1 MNSELIPLMV
11 VFPLI
16 SAILLNLMHGK
27 DRVVRVYGT
36 LAMVVVIAVPLLAVY
51 GNHLFGAHPAIDTP
65 AETGIALGRI
75 NLAIEYSFGF
85 LQRALIFLLAAIA
98 TFAVLSHTS
107 NEKRASG
114 VYLSMVMLSIAA
126 VSAVVMANDIFNM
139 FVFLEILTISQA
151 AMVVAK
157 GDIGGYKAALKYLIF
172 GGVAGGAILLGIA
185 LLLGTFGVLNI
196 TDLGNALSGNTKSP
210 IVLTAVGLLVIGW
223 LFESGLFP
231 FHTIKSHIYSSAKAD
246 VAALLQTE
254 TKIVLVA
261 IAIILLRLFGGLS
274 NMSAVMVG
282 LSVIT
287 LAFGSVMALVQ
298 TDFRRLLAFAAVG
311 QAGLVGIGL
320 SLGTPDGIA
329 ASIFHAVNDA
339 LAMSL
344 LFVTVFVIYEGAKTT
359 EFSRL
364 GGLLAK
370 APRLAFLQIIGIMAV
385 SGVPPFNAY
394 QSEYRLIGAAFQAG
408 YPELGVVIILGTI
421 VTFVALMKGFFLTF
435 LKESTVVAAIGRPQ
449 LSNALP
455 LVTFATMVI
464 LALVCLGIGL
474 HPGPLY
480 DRFADVA
487 ITLTMGV

>member
-27 DRVVRVYGT
+27 DKAVRVYGSI
-36 LAMVVVIAVPLLAVY
+36 AMLVVLAVPLITVY
-51 GNHLFGAHPAIDTP
+51 GPHLFGGHPVTDALPDTQ
-65 AETGIALGRI
+65 IALPQI

-85 LQRALIFLLAAIA
+85 LQRALIFLLAVIA
-98 TFAVLSHTS
+98 TFVVVSHTA
-107 NEKRASG
+107 NEKKASG
-114 VYLSMVMLSIAA
+114 VYLAMVMLSIAA

-151 AMVVAK
+151 AIVVAK

-172 GGVAGGAILLGIA
+172 GGVVGGSILVGIA
-185 LLLGTFGVLNI
+185 LLLGTYGVLNI
-196 TDLGNALSGNTKSP
+196 SDLQAAIAGNTANP
-210 IVLTAVGLLVIGW
+210 VVLTAVGLLVIGW

-254 TKIVLVA
+254 TKLVLVA
-261 IAIILLRLFGGLS
+261 IAIILLRLFGGFS
-274 NMSAVMVG
+274 NMSAIMVG

-287 LAFGSVMALVQ
+287 LAFGSVMALLQ
-298 TDFRRLLAFAAVG
+298 TDYRRLLAFSAVG

-320 SLGTPDGIA
+320 SLGTPDGVA

-339 LAMSL
+339 IAMSL
-344 LFVTVFVIYEGAKTT
+344 LFITVYVVYEGAKTT
-359 EFSRL
+359 EFKRL
-364 GGLLAK
+364 GGLLSK
-370 APRLAFLQIIGIMAV
+370 APRLAFLQIVGILAV

-394 QSEYRLIGAAFQAG
+394 QSEYRIIDATIQAG
-408 YPELGVVIILGTI
+408 FPELGVLVILGTI
-421 VTFVALMKGFFLTF
+421 ITFVALMKGFYLTF
-435 LKESTVVAAIGRPQ
+435 LAEENNVAALSRIQ
-449 LSNALP
+449 FSNALP
-455 LVTFATMVI
+455 VVTLATMIV
-464 LALVCLGIGL
+464 LAVVCLGIGVL
-474 HPGPLY
+474 PAPLY

-487 ITLTMGV
+487 AAITGAI